1 MGNLVSYIKN
11 ICSILKGGDRLKK
24 IIYCPVCHQRL
35 FDAEVM
41 VGGEIEIKCPR
52 CRRVQNITLLE
63 LRMNKRETTT

>member
-1 MGNLVSYIKN
+1 M
-11 ICSILKGGDRLKK
+11 KK

-52 CRRVQNITLLE
+52 CRRVQNIILPE
-63 LRMNKRETTT
+63 LGINKRETTT